1 MLFPVGSVQ
10 PLDQKSGMVNIRA
23 DDDQEPEDVLA
34 QLSLEQRVRLGCS
47 CVVCCFMHGFDSSRV
62 GAGRW
67 RACWH
72 SFFLPGAARER
83 APLSCSYCVF
93 DVASRCQVGHLLC
106 SALPLM
112 RAGAAGGD
120 AGGRL
125 AVRQDGRIHRAQR
138 ELLGLVWSRLGL
150 QLPHLCMGAGGCRE
164 AVLRPC

>member
-34 QLSLEQRVRLGCS
+34 QLSLEQRVRLGCN
-47 CVVCCFMHGFDSSRV
+47 CVVSCMG
-62 GAGRW
+62 
-67 RACWH
+67 
-72 SFFLPGAARER
+72 LKAAELER
-83 APLSCSYCVF
+83 AGEGRAGTVF
-93 DVASRCQVGHLLC
+93 SFLAQRGCGHRSVAAIVCLTWRHLAQVCHLLC